1 MSEPSL
7 GRRPLLYQIAYSDA
21 TWHAVPDCFL
31 ALDNRRNERPDW
43 AEYWPIRRFLMNETL
58 EENTLYGFLS
68 PRVTEKLQCS
78 AEEIHAFVTSVPEN
92 IDFVA
97 LSPYIDLR
105 ALFRNVFEQGEFMHP
120 GHMDICRRVV
130 KDILPGVDLHNLVN
144 TVDNAVYCNYF
155 AAKPRFWRKWL
166 AICERIFA
174 LSESPE
180 NPLAA
185 QLNRAQVHS
194 AVAQEK
200 VFVIER
206 VASLLLATTSEF
218 NCTALPQSTFSGVFP
233 DLSND
238 VIETLQSLK
247 SQAVLQR
254 STLPDAFSQI
264 QDTILSGAAAIE
276 ARRMILATSL
286 EKGIVRAPSA
296 GYERWGS
303 PPAGMLFACGQ
314 ISAARFLKSVFWHKR
329 RRSAS

>member
-1 MSEPSL
+1 MSEPFL
-7 GRRPLLYQIAYSDA
+7 GRRPQLYQIAYSDA
-21 TWHAVPDCFL
+21 TWNAVPACFL
-31 ALDNRRNERPDW
+31 ALDNRSNERPDW

-58 EENTLYGFLS
+58 DENILYGFLS

-78 AEEIHAFVTSVPEN
+78 AEEIQAFVASAAEN

-97 LSPYIDLR
+97 FSPYIDLR

-120 GHMDICRRVV
+120 GHMDICCRVV
-130 KDILPGVDLHNLVN
+130 KDILPGVDLRNLVN
-144 TVDNAVYCNYF
+144 TVENAVYCNYF

-174 LSESPE
+174 LSESPK

-185 QLNRAQVHS
+185 RLNRAQVHS
-194 AVAQEK
+194 AKAQEK

-206 VASLLLATTSEF
+206 VASLLLATSSEF

-233 DLSND
+233 DLSID
-238 VIETLQSLK
+238 SIETLQSLK
-247 SQAVLQR
+247 SQAALQR
-254 STLPDAFSQI
+254 SALPNAFFQT
-264 QDTILSGAAAIE
+264 QDTILNGATAIDV
-276 ARRMILATSL
+276 RRMILATSL

-296 GYERWGS
+296 GYERWGG
-303 PPAGMLFACGQ
+303 PPAGMLFARGQ
-314 ISAARFLKSVFWHKR
+314 ISAAQFLKSFFSRQW